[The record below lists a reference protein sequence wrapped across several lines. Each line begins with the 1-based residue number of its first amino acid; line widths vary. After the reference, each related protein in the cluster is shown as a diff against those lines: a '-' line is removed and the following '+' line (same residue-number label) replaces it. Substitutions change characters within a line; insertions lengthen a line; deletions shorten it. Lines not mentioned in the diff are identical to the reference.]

1 MFAVSDSTVSLYA
14 LPELSQVTLL
24 SQTRNALVFALNT
37 AIIHMLPDGRM
48 IDAPG
53 SSNDAKGIPTI
64 VTHLVV
70 GCRKKVV
77 IFTWRDGE
85 AQDPKV
91 SCDV

>member
-1 MFAVSDSTVSLYA
+1 MCTASDSAVSLYA
-14 LPELSQVTLL
+14 LPELSQATSL

-37 AIIHMLPDGRM
+37 AILHILPDGRVL
-48 IDAPG
+48 D
-53 SSNDAKGIPTI
+53 SSNDARAIPTI

-77 IFTWRDGE
+77 VFTWRDGE

-91 SCDV
+91 SRGV